1 MQLQLFNCDAI
12 RNEGY
17 PKKKRITTTIIHTT

>member
-1 MQLQLFNCDAI
+1 MQLQLFICDAI

-17 PKKKRITTTIIHTT
+17 PKKKRITTIIHTT